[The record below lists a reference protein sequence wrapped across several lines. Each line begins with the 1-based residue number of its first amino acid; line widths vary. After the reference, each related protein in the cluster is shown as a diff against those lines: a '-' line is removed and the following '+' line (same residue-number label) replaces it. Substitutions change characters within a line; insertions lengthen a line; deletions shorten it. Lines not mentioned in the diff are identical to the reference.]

1 LFGADFV
8 GFALS
13 RVFVLRQGS
22 DVAKRS
28 KYGNRKTVVDGITF
42 DSIRESKRF
51 GELSL
56 MQEAGLISGLELQQS
71 FDLIVNGMKICRY
84 VADFVYTEK
93 TRRIVEDVKGVK
105 TPSYTLKKK
114 LMLACHGI
122 TIRETR

>member
-1 LFGADFV
+1 M
-8 GFALS
+8 
-13 RVFVLRQGS
+13 
-22 DVAKRS
+22 AKRS

-56 MQEAGLISGLELQQS
+56 MQKAGLISGLELQQS
-71 FDLIVNGMKICRY
+71 FDIVVNGMKICRY
-84 VADFVYTEK
+84 VADFVYIEK